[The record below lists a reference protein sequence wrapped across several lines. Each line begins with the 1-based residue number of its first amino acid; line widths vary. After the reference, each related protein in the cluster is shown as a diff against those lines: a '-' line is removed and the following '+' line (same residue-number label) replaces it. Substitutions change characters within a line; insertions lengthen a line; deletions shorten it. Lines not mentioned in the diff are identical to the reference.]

1 VLTCGHE
8 NNPSDSSEE
17 MGRRPPGALPLEKQ
31 SEPGDAPGATRYVFE
46 APLSVCGNQRV
57 LGLSLLLLACSDPTI
72 VPIARGAGG
81 GDESNARA
89 PRGRVEVV
97 DGRLV
102 TDMGSILRGVTSEAD
117 LGVDFEPYASPEAA
131 RPLLR
136 AFFERLTSELGLNA
150 LQVYLEGWDVATGS
164 RAEFADVLVEE
175 SGRAGAY
182 LLVGPGAGPV
192 RDGRGGT
199 GWFDPAVVSAFWSFY
214 AGRYADRTH
223 VIYQLQKVPDRTCD
237 GLWSE
242 DALELEQSVH
252 AIIRAQAPDTHIV
265 MFSFASTPTASA
277 FDVNVRALD
286 GLEWHNASVGFHAH
300 DECVPI
306 SEVSSF
312 PRDLDDGRRISLLST
327 ELPPEDWQAN
337 LLALETESIG
347 WMHYH
352 WLELDSELSDFRS
365 AHDDA
370 GASWCP
376 DFGTWPTDSSSC
388 SRP

>member
-1 VLTCGHE
+1 
-8 NNPSDSSEE
+8 
-17 MGRRPPGALPLEKQ
+17 MALYRNR
-31 SEPGDAPGATRYVFE
+31 GVFGF
-46 APLSVCGNQRV
+46 V
-57 LGLSLLLLACSDPTI
+57 LLLFSCGDPTV
-72 VPIARGAGG
+72 VPIARGEGG
-81 GDESNARA
+81 GDDPNARS

-97 DGRLV
+97 DDGRMV
-102 TDMGSILRGVTSEAD
+102 TDIGSALRGVTSEAD

-136 AFFERLTSELGLNA
+136 AFFERLTSELGLNTF
-150 LQVYLEGWDVATGS
+150 QIYLEGWDVAAGS

-175 SGRAGAY
+175 SARAGAY
-182 LLVGPGAGPV
+182 LLIGPGAGPV
-192 RDGRGGT
+192 RDGKGGT

-214 AGRYADRTH
+214 AGRYADRSH

-237 GLWSE
+237 ALWGE
-242 DALELEQSVH
+242 DAIALEQSVH
-252 AIIRAQAPDTHIV
+252 AIIRAQAPDTHVV

-277 FDVNVRALD
+277 FEANVGALD
-286 GLEWHNASVGFHAH
+286 ALEWHNASVGFHAH

-327 ELPPEDWQAN
+327 ELPPTDWQAN
-337 LLALETESIG
+337 LFALEEASVG

-352 WLELDSELSDFRS
+352 WLELDSELSNFRGE
-365 AHDDA
+365 HDAA
-370 GASWCP
+370 GATWCP